1 MSRLTILEFP
11 DPRLRTRAEAV
22 RVFDDALQR
31 LIADMFETMYEAP
44 GIGLAAT
51 QVNVHKALLV
61 MDLSP
66 EKNQPQVFINPEIL
80 SRDGV
85 EVSEEGCLSVPN
97 IYEDVERA
105 ARVRVRAHA
114 ADGTVFERDLEGI
127 EAVCVQHEMD
137 HLAGKLFV
145 DYLSSLKRERIRRK
159 IEKERRDRP
168 ASGAALPPRAAA
180 RVI

>member
-1 MSRLTILEFP
+1 MPRLTILEFP
-11 DPRLRTRAEAV
+11 DPRLRTRAEPV
-22 RVFDDALQR
+22 RNFDDALQR
-31 LIADMFETMYEAP
+31 LVADMFETMYAAP

-61 MDLSP
+61 MDLSH

-97 IYEDVERA
+97 IYEEV
-105 ARVRVRAHA
+105 
-114 ADGTVFERDLEGI
+114 DGTVFERDLEGV

-145 DYLSSLKRERIRRK
+145 DYLSSLRRERIRRK
-159 IEKERRDRP
+159 LEKERRERP
-168 ASGAALPPRAAA
+168 GGGSTAPTRISA